1 MRLLSLLPCLFLFT
15 STAHA
20 ELTDLR
26 ARTTGLDG
34 QIWIGFDTQPS
45 SLILEET
52 AHGVRL
58 VVEGV
63 DVRSR
68 VVSPAHTDLVRAV
81 TLTPQAGLAQID
93 LDASR
98 DWAGVSAELRQ
109 GGVLVSIQ
117 LGTTGLPADGGDA
130 AQVRL
135 EHTAAT
141 HPAQDAASPVE
152 GGAQIM
158 TGSASRQGT
167 EPATETRPVV
177 AAAVPAPAPS
187 PTPPSPSSGA
197 AAPTPQP
204 SVSAEDECERLARAV
219 ADDPWNERLLVPH
232 AACLADQG
240 QTREAT
246 GIYRQILAFE
256 PENYA
261 AAVALADLEEAAGNR
276 DAALRLYQQAASH
289 ARSDA
294 QAAAAQQ
301 RARALEGG
309 Q

>member
-1 MRLLSLLPCLFLFT
+1 MRLLSLLPCLFLLT
-15 STAHA
+15 SAAEA

-45 SLILEET
+45 SLALEDT
-52 AHGVRL
+52 PRGVRL
-58 VVEGV
+58 VIEGV

-68 VVSPAHTDLVRAV
+68 TISPAHTDLVRAV
-81 TLTPQAGLAQID
+81 SLTAQTGQALVD
-93 LDASR
+93 LEASR
-98 DWAGVSAELRQ
+98 DWADVRAELRQ
-109 GGVLVSIQ
+109 GGVLVSVQ
-117 LGTTGLPADGGDA
+117 LGIDGLPA
-130 AQVRL
+130 
-135 EHTAAT
+135 
-141 HPAQDAASPVE
+141 
-152 GGAQIM
+152 GAD
-158 TGSASRQGT
+158 TR
-167 EPATETRPVV
+167 TETSGNVTAQTPGVPSAVMDPEPVSSPPADAPAERASMQPSQSTGPALRDV
-177 AAAVPAPAPS
+177 PSAPAPAVPAP
-187 PTPPSPSSGA
+187 
-197 AAPTPQP
+197 
-204 SVSAEDECERLARAV
+204 VSTEDECERLARAV
-219 ADDPWNERLLVPH
+219 ADDQWNERLLVPH
-232 AACLADQG
+232 AACLAEQG

-294 QAAAAQQ
+294 QAAAALQ

>member
-1 MRLLSLLPCLFLFT
+1 MRLLSLLPCLFLLT
-15 STAHA
+15 SAAHA

-34 QIWIGFDTQPS
+34 QIWIGFDSQPS

-52 AHGVRL
+52 AQGVRL

-81 TLTPQAGLAQID
+81 TLTPQAGLAHID

-109 GGVLVSIQ
+109 GGVLVSVQ
-117 LGTTGLPADGGDA
+117 LGTTGLPADGGDV

-141 HPAQDAASPVE
+141 HPAQDAASPME
-152 GGAQIM
+152 DGAQI
-158 TGSASRQGT
+158 TTASASRQST

-177 AAAVPAPAPS
+177 ADAVPAPVPAP
-187 PTPPSPSSGA
+187 PPPSSGA
-197 AAPTPQP
+197 VAPTPQP
-204 SVSAEDECERLARAV
+204 SVSSEDECERLARAV

-294 QAAAAQQ
+294 QAAAALQ

>member
-1 MRLLSLLPCLFLFT
+1 MRLLSLLPCLLLLT
-15 STAHA
+15 SAAQA

-26 ARTTGLDG
+26 ARTAGLDG

-45 SLILEET
+45 SLAIEQT
-52 AHGVRL
+52 PHGVRL
-58 VVEGV
+58 AIEGV
-63 DVRSR
+63 DVRARS
-68 VVSPAHTDLVRAV
+68 VSPAHTDLVRAV
-81 TLTPQAGLAQID
+81 MLTPQAGRVFVD
-93 LDASR
+93 LEASR
-98 DWAGVSAELRQ
+98 DWADVRAELRQ
-109 GGVLVSIQ
+109 GGVLVSVQ
-117 LGTTGLPADGGDA
+117 LGTTGLPAGGRDA
-130 AQVRL
+130 AETRV
-135 EHTAAT
+135 EHGTAT
-141 HPAQDAASPVE
+141 HPSQDDPSLMEARPEMATAPVS
-152 GGAQIM
+152 GGTAEDV
-158 TGSASRQGT
+158 A
-167 EPATETRPVV
+167 ETRPVV
-177 AAAVPAPAPS
+177 ADAAPAPAPS
-187 PTPPSPSSGA
+187 PLPS
-197 AAPTPQP
+197 PTPQP
-204 SVSAEDECERLARAV
+204 SVSSEDECERLARAV

-240 QTREAT
+240 QTRDAT

-294 QAAAAQQ
+294 QAAAALQ

>member
-1 MRLLSLLPCLFLFT
+1 MRLLSLLPCLFLLT
-15 STAHA
+15 SAAHA

-81 TLTPQAGLAQID
+81 TLTPQAGLAHID

-141 HPAQDAASPVE
+141 HPAQDAVSPVE
-152 GGAQIM
+152 YEAQI
-158 TGSASRQGT
+158 TTASVSRQST

-177 AAAVPAPAPS
+177 ADAAPAPAP
-187 PTPPSPSSGA
+187 PPPSSGA
-197 AAPTPQP
+197 AAPTPQS
-204 SVSAEDECERLARAV
+204 SVSSEDECERLARAV

-294 QAAAAQQ
+294 QAAAALQ

>member
-1 MRLLSLLPCLFLFT
+1 MRLLSLLPCLFLLT
-15 STAHA
+15 SAAEA

-45 SLILEET
+45 SLALEDT
-52 AHGVRL
+52 PRGVRL
-58 VVEGV
+58 VIEGV

-68 VVSPAHTDLVRAV
+68 TISPAHTDLVRAV
-81 TLTPQAGLAQID
+81 SLTAQTGQALVD
-93 LDASR
+93 LETSR
-98 DWAGVSAELRQ
+98 DWADVRAELRQ
-109 GGVLVSIQ
+109 GGVLVSVQ
-117 LGTTGLPADGGDA
+117 LGIDGLPAGADTRTDAPGDVT
-130 AQVRL
+130 AQTPGVPSAVMDP
-135 EHTAAT
+135 EPVSSP
-141 HPAQDAASPVE
+141 PADAPAERSSMQPSPS
-152 GGAQIM
+152 
-158 TGSASRQGT
+158 TGPALRDVPSAP
-167 EPATETRPVV
+167 E
-177 AAAVPAPAPS
+177 PAPARP
-187 PTPPSPSSGA
+187 
-197 AAPTPQP
+197 AP
-204 SVSAEDECERLARAV
+204 VSTEDECERLARAV

-232 AACLADQG
+232 AACLAEQG

-276 DAALRLYQQAASH
+276 DAALRLYQQAANH

-294 QAAAAQQ
+294 QAAAALQ